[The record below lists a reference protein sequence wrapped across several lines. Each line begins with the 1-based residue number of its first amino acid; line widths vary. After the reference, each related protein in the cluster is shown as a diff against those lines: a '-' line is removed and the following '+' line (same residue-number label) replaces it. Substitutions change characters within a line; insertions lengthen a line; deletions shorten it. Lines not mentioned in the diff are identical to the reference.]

1 MKIRIGFVS
10 NSSSSSFVVLAA
22 FPKGFVV
29 TENNLRAYLNN
40 GPSDRFIDEPPL
52 EIEDETLEIMGRHLK
67 DGGPFKLNHPELG
80 LSPQFNFYLLHYF
93 FGEGDGKCA
102 FYGWPD
108 DYDEK
113 YYDRDPAEIF
123 ARIPAQ
129 TFEFTDF

>member
-1 MKIRIGFVS
+1 MKIRTGFVS

-22 FPKGFVV
+22 FPKDFVI
-29 TENNLRAYLNN
+29 TENNLRAYLNH
-40 GPSDRFIDEPPL
+40 GPVDRFIDEPSL
-52 EIEDETLEIMGRHLK
+52 EIADETLEIMCRHLK
-67 DGGPFKLNHPELG
+67 DGGLFKLIT
-80 LSPQFNFYLLHYF
+80 LSLDSQQFDFYLLHYF